1 MEILREVDGIKL
13 NKGNLMANGLY
24 NLIDE
29 NNNVSSWFGEDTKDE
44 LISMSDNSFW
54 NYASV
59 LIFDA
64 NFPNL

>member
-1 MEILREVDGIKL
+1 
-13 NKGNLMANGLY
+13 MANGLY
-24 NLIDE
+24 KLIDE
-29 NNNVSSWFGEDTKDE
+29 NNNVSFWFGEDTKDE

-64 NFPNL
+64 NFPSV